1 MLKNLL
7 YFALLTTVFVLSWI
21 GFGIYDNFTKST
33 ISSDTQIRIIPI
45 SATFD
50 TKTIDSLKT
59 KKAIP
64 ADLQEKIVYPTN
76 SPADRSASSS
86 AIPQNAF
93 QGTQSAQV
101 KSGFE
106 L

>member
-1 MLKNLL
+1 MLKNLF

-45 SATFD
+45 SSTFD

-59 KKAIP
+59 KKVITV
-64 ADLQEKIVYPTN
+64 DLQEKIAFPTSSTVDKN
-76 SPADRSASSS
+76 ASSS
-86 AIPQNAF
+86 SVPQNTF
-93 QGTQSAQV
+93 QGTQSAQTT
-101 KSGFE
+101 SGFG

>member
-1 MLKNLL
+1 MLKNLF
-7 YFALLTTVFVLSWI
+7 YFAILTTVFVLSWI

-45 SATFD
+45 SSTFD

-59 KKAIP
+59 KKIITV
-64 ADLQEKIVYPTN
+64 DLQESITYPTS
-76 SPADRSASSS
+76 SPTDKSASPSS
-86 AIPQNAF
+86 IPQNTF
-93 QGTQSAQV
+93 QGTQSAQT
-101 KSGFE
+101 KSGFG